1 MLKTRKAQLG
11 VDDML
16 SKIVLGGR
24 FEVTDTGEVY
34 RIKDGVKSP
43 AALRGACK
51 NKKYLVTSY
60 CENGKQKQVYVH
72 RLVAEAFVPNPHN
85 YPQVNHKN
93 GDSRDNRAVNLE
105 WCTPSQTARRAYSEA
120 LSIPMASADP
130 CKVCGAPTRAKDG
143 ICPACKPRVKS
154 AAHQFD
160 KTADL
165 HDTLSELDMSLL
177 SDAEVKYVN
186 QRMEGHALQEIADTY
201 GVSKQCVH
209 QAICNALRK
218 NGMALKP
225 NKTMMVDLERKR
237 VRLSKKLLNRRLLAS
252 RLNALDAQIEM
263 LQNDIEAYEEILP
276 ADTKS
281 ITHDQAS

>member
-1 MLKTRKAQLG
+1 MQ
-11 VDDML
+11 

-43 AALRGACK
+43 ATLSGACR

-60 CENGKQKQVYVH
+60 YENGKQKQVYVH

-93 GDSRDNRAVNLE
+93 GDSRDNRAANLE
-105 WCTPSQTARRAYSEA
+105 WCTPSQNARHAYNEA

-130 CKVCGAPTRAKDG
+130 CTVCGSPTRAKDG
-143 ICPACKPRVKS
+143 ICPACKPKVRG

-165 HDTLSELDMSLL
+165 HDVLSGIDMSLL
-177 SDAEVKYVN
+177 SDAESRYVN
-186 QRMEGHALQEIADTY
+186 RRMEGHTLQEIADTY

-218 NGMALKP
+218 NGVALKP
-225 NKTMMVDLERKR
+225 NKTMMADLERKK
-237 VRLSKKLLNRRLLAS
+237 VRLSKKLLDRKLLVS
-252 RLNALDAQIEM
+252 RLNVLDAQIEM
-263 LQNDIEAYEEILP
+263 LQNDVEAYEETIP
-276 ADTKS
+276 QDAAPPTRN
-281 ITHDQAS
+281 QAS